1 MHGTKVESVMGI
13 LLEGFSPSRS
23 GRYGPGVYL
32 TSNCLIAALY
42 SRLRSKEDEATRRS
56 SCVIMSK
63 VEVAEQPEESLRE
76 ITF

>member
-23 GRYGPGVYL
+23 GRYGPGVFL
-32 TSNCLIAALY
+32 TNDCLIAAFY
-42 SRLRSKEDEATRRS
+42 SRLRSNDDGETRGS
-56 SCVIMSK
+56 TCVIMSK
-63 VEVAEQPEESLRE
+63 VKVAEQPEESLRE